1 MSDLQLALI
10 GAGAAAVAAVWGF
23 NRWQESRQRRAAQ
36 AAFAP
41 TDKADVLAPVAEAP
55 AAAERR
61 EPAFGDERREP
72 SVAAEVTVENLPAG
86 EAEAG
91 EAVPVSAEQAAAP
104 PPLPEAWADDM
115 ADCIIG
121 LEFDVPVL
129 ASELLASQAEWADQV
144 QRPMYWLGLDDRLR
158 LWQPLSTGDCGRYGV
173 VCAAMQLADR
183 RGAASSAEVTAFL
196 GCVQAVARHFG
207 ARGTVP
213 AADDVLIRARA
224 VDDACASVDMQLALN
239 LVPAN
244 GHPFDGSALR
254 NALEQ
259 GGFSLAEDGS
269 FRMADDLFALTPLGG
284 GVFDEFAEN
293 ALERGLTI
301 TLDVP
306 RVADGQAAFDRL
318 LALVAELS
326 EHFGCALV
334 DAQRNALAA
343 DAIAAIRGRIADL
356 QAQMAQRHIVPGSVR
371 ARRLFS

>member
-10 GAGAAAVAAVWGF
+10 GAGVAAVAAVWGF
-23 NRWQESRQRRAAQ
+23 NRWQEARQRRAAQ

-41 TDKADVLAPVAEAP
+41 TDKADVLAPRPDTVADDS
-55 AAAERR
+55 RR
-61 EPAFGDERREP
+61 EPAFGEERLEP
-72 SVAAEVTVENLPAG
+72 RVDADLPVEAAPEAAEAEVVPPA
-86 EAEAG
+86 
-91 EAVPVSAEQAAAP
+91 SQQL
-104 PPLPEAWADDM
+104 PPLPEAWADEM
-115 ADCIIG
+115 ADCIIQLDFPG
-121 LEFDVPVL
+121 AVL
-129 ASELLASQAEWADQV
+129 ASELLAIQAEWTERV
-144 QRPMYWLGLDDRLR
+144 QRPMQWLGLDDTLH
-158 LWQPLSTGDCGRYGV
+158 LWRPLSTGDRGRYGV

-183 RGAASSAEVTAFL
+183 RGAASAGEVAAFV
-196 GCVQAVARHFG
+196 GCVQAVARHFS

-213 AADDVLIRARA
+213 AADDVLIHARA

-239 LVPAN
+239 LVPAS

-259 GGFSLAEDGS
+259 AGFSLAEDGS
-269 FRMADDLFALTPLGG
+269 FRMTEDLFALTPLGG

-293 ALERGLTI
+293 ALERGMTI

-306 RVADGQAAFDRL
+306 RVTDGQHAFDRL
-318 LALVAELS
+318 LALVTGLA

-343 DAIAAIRGRIADL
+343 EAIAAIRSRIAEL
-356 QAQMAQRHIVPGSVR
+356 QEQMAQRRIAPGSVR